1 MTATLTP
8 IEIGWIPYLNLVPFY
23 AELRRLSGGSLNFIS
38 GHPSSVNKWLMDGVV
53 DLAPASSISLLK
65 SEKLR
70 VALPLGIA
78 SEGPV
83 QSVYLGLH
91 HEHED
96 FWYFVR
102 RRQLAL
108 AELFRKH
115 AVNESIPQLAKTLMR
130 SAPNDAHLVKA
141 PNLSMTPA
149 SAASAA
155 LSRVL
160 LHLWCGRDRAFRILS
175 QAKTTSSARLVG
187 GQSGERSME
196 LVIGDE
202 ALERRPEFWKIL
214 DLGQIWHELTRLP
227 FVFGLW
233 QTRNSSLPDAWGKII
248 SEAAAIS
255 QARMQIEPEAYFT
268 DRMPVATDGS
278 PIDLRSYW
286 SVIQY
291 KLGPRHFKSLLL
303 YYNLYQQ
310 VVGVQDDA
318 CVNKLVTWNKSD
330 FFELASPTA

>member
-1 MTATLTP
+1 MTSTLTP

-38 GHPSSVNKWLMDGVV
+38 GHPSSVNKWLRDGVV
-53 DLAPASSISLLK
+53 DLAPASSISLLN
-65 SEKLR
+65 SEQLR

-96 FWYFVR
+96 FWHFVR

-108 AELFRKH
+108 AELFRKQT
-115 AVNESIPQLAKTLMR
+115 ATESIPQLAKTLVR
-130 SAPNDAHLVKA
+130 SAPNDTHLVTA
-141 PNLSMTPA
+141 PNLSMTSA

-155 LSRVL
+155 LTKVL

-175 QAKTTSSARLVG
+175 QAKTTVSGRMPGAE
-187 GQSGERSME
+187 SGERSME

-214 DLGQIWHELTRLP
+214 DLGQIWHEMTRLP

-233 QTRNSSLPDAWGKII
+233 QTRNSTLPEAWVKLI

-255 QARMQIEPEAYFT
+255 QARMQIEPEVYYT

-278 PIDLRSYW
+278 SIDLRSYW

-291 KLGPRHFKSLLL
+291 KLGSRHFKSLLL

-310 VVGVQDDA
+310 VMGVQDDA
-318 CVNKLVTWNKSD
+318 CVNRLVTWNKSD
-330 FFELASPTA
+330 IFEMANSTL

>member
-1 MTATLTP
+1 MSLTMTP

-23 AELRRLSGGSLNFIS
+23 AELRRLAGGSLNFIS
-38 GHPSSVNKWLMDGVV
+38 GHPSTVNKWLMDGVV
-53 DLAPASSISLLK
+53 DLAPASSISLLNA
-65 SEKLR
+65 EQLR

-78 SEGPV
+78 SEGAV
-83 QSVYLGLH
+83 HSVYLGLH
-91 HEHED
+91 REHED
-96 FWYFVR
+96 FWQFVR
-102 RRQLAL
+102 RRQQVLAD
-108 AELFRKH
+108 LFRKN
-115 AVNESIPQLAKTLMR
+115 AGVEDVDVLARTLVR
-130 SAPNDAHLVKA
+130 SVPNDGQPVNT
-141 PNLSMTPA
+141 PNLLLTPA

-155 LSRVL
+155 LSKVL

-175 QAKTTSSARLVG
+175 QAKTTSKSQLVG
-187 GQSGERSME
+187 AQSGDRAME

-202 ALERRPEFWKIL
+202 ALARRPEFWKIL
-214 DLGQIWHELTRLP
+214 DLGQVWHELTRLP

-233 QTRNSSLPDAWGKII
+233 QTRKSTLPVGWVKII

-255 QARMQIEPEAYFT
+255 QARMQIEPEAYFA
-268 DRMPVATDGS
+268 DPMPLATDGS
-278 PIDLRSYW
+278 PIDLSAYW

-318 CVNKLVTWNKSD
+318 CANKLLTWSKSD
-330 FFELASPTA
+330 FFDLASPSV